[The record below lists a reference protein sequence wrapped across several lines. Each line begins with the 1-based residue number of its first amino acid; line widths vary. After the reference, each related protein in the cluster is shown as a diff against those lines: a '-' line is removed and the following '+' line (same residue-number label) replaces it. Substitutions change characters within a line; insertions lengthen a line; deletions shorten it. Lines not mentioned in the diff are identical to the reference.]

1 MNDLYDVTLHFI
13 LIFFFFGGDE
23 GPIKETPQ
31 KEESGASDAL
41 SGI

>member
-13 LIFFFFGGDE
+13 LIFFGGDE

>member
-13 LIFFFFGGDE
+13 LIFFFWGDE